1 VALDPD
7 VDVAGPGREPPVQA
21 DNAVAPARQPA
32 RVRRTSREGVRA
44 AALPADDGEAGWAMW
59 ARFRRCSL
67 VLVMPPILPRRNDA
81 TVCGVA
87 GSTMAAR
94 RSGKRSPVRSKLRRA
109 RRFRC

>member
-1 VALDPD
+1 VALESP
-7 VDVAGPGREPPVQA
+7 VDVASPGWELPAQA

-32 RVRRTSREGVRA
+32 RARRTSRDGVRA
-44 AALPADDGEAGWAMW
+44 AATPSDDGDGGWAMW